1 MSTRAIFLMGAP
13 TPDTVDWDK
22 DELLDA
28 PVFPFYAND
37 ASYQVNWSFSENRTV
52 KWRSLQDQ
60 DPDQPVRDT
69 QTERYRDTLFV
80 TEDRAA
86 VDKSAGPVESQELSL
101 FHDDSFSIHEVSE
114 VSASGTLSG
123 ESHGD
128 SELHADST
136 ELSIETSSG
145 RDVPGRLLP
154 TTQGGLSD
162 LKDIPNAGYLQS
174 IAPQTMTVNLIAGV
188 ITIYPPR
195 RVVTRQWKHEQ
206 EIVEMVVA
214 DETKT
219 GFNVT
224 FWLPSTSD
232 AGGFGRDDDL
242 RGCLAGLRPR
252 DIVLL
257 RTVALS
263 SFRERVYGQSLRKGM
278 TKVDLLHRQPADAT
292 DTGGLYS
299 LRRIHAAQEDDQ
311 PLMKVR
317 RVREWIKRFVE
328 DGREMQYPLPPD
340 TQ

>member
-1 MSTRAIFLMGAP
+1 MGAP
-13 TPDTVDWDK
+13 TSDTVDWDR
-22 DELLDA
+22 DELLDT
-28 PVFPFYAND
+28 PVFPFHAND
-37 ASYQVNWSFSENRTV
+37 ASHQVNWPFPENHAV

-60 DPDQPVRDT
+60 DTDQPARDT
-69 QTERYRDTLFV
+69 PADRYRDTLFV
-80 TEDRAA
+80 TTEDRAA
-86 VDKSAGPVESQELSL
+86 VDNSAGPVESQELSL

-114 VSASGTLSG
+114 ISASWTLSG
-123 ESHGD
+123 ESHDD
-128 SELHADST
+128 SGIHADST

-145 RDVPGRLLP
+145 GDVPGRLLP
-154 TTQGGLSD
+154 PTQGGLSD
-162 LKDIPNAGYLQS
+162 LKDIPNAGYLHS
-174 IAPQTMTVNLIAGV
+174 IAPQTMTVNLIAGI

-206 EIVEMVVA
+206 DIVEMVVA

-219 GFNVT
+219 GLNVT
-224 FWLPSTSD
+224 FWLPSTSG

-263 SFRERVYGQSLRKGM
+263 TFREQVYGQSLRKGM

-299 LRRIHAAQEDDQ
+299 LRRIHAAQEDDR

-328 DGREMQYPLPPD
+328 DGRDVQHPLPPD